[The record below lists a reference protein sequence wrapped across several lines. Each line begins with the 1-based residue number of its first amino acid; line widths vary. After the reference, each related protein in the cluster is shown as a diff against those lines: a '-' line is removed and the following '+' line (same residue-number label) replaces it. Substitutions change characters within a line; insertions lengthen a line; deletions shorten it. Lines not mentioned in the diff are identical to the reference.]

1 MTKEAFRDLPR
12 GTKLLVKP
20 HFTEGNN
27 YAIRKWLGKV
37 ITFDHTYDGKWIYFT
52 EVVEQPFRFD
62 EIERIAEELIIDTD
76 IQYEVGDMSIIF
88 GEVSM

>member
-1 MTKEAFRDLPR
+1 MPR

-27 YAIRKWLGKV
+27 IAIKRWLGKV

-62 EIERIAEELIIDTD
+62 EIECVAEELIIDAD
-76 IQYEVGDMSIIF
+76 IQYEVGDMGLIF
-88 GEVSM
+88 GEVSS